1 MRVRIKRG
9 SIKRD
14 RQVWW
19 DSRKW
24 ADKTG
29 PSRALAE
36 QKLDAL
42 AGGDWEYIRDEY
54 LEASLVSDC
63 EFWFAVPYTSIGH
76 VELHMG
82 SRGIRMDGKYLGH
95 FS

>member
-1 MRVRIKRG
+1 MSGRIKRA
-9 SIKRD
+9 

-24 ADKTG
+24 ADKSG
-29 PSRALAE
+29 LSRVLAE

-42 AGGDWEYIRDEY
+42 SCNDWLYIRDEY

-63 EFWFAVPYTSIGH
+63 EFWFTVPYTSIGR

-82 SRGIRMDGKYLGH
+82 SRGIRVDGKYLGH

>member
-1 MRVRIKRG
+1 MRNRTIWLAPYRLWG
-9 SIKRD
+9 QRD
-14 RQVWW
+14 GLSRQQ
-19 DSRKW
+19 
-24 ADKTG
+24 
-29 PSRALAE
+29 AE

-42 AGGDWEYIRDEY
+42 TVNDWLYIRDEY

-63 EFWFAVPYTSIGH
+63 EFWFAVPFTSIGR

-82 SRGIRMDGKYLGH
+82 SRGIRVDGKYLGH

>member
-1 MRVRIKRG
+1 MRNRTIWLAPYRLWG
-9 SIKRD
+9 QRD
-14 RQVWW
+14 GLSRQ
-19 DSRKW
+19 K
-24 ADKTG
+24 
-29 PSRALAE
+29 AE
-36 QKLDAL
+36 EKLDAL
-42 AGGDWEYIRDEY
+42 TADDWFYIRDEY

-63 EFWFAVPYTSIGH
+63 EFWFAVPYTSIGR

>member
-1 MRVRIKRG
+1 MRGIKRG
-9 SIKRD
+9 R
-14 RQVWW
+14 RVWW

-29 PSRALAE
+29 LSRELAE
-36 QKLDAL
+36 QKLEDL
-42 AGGDWEYIRDEY
+42 TVNDWLYIRDEY

-63 EFWFAVPYTSIGH
+63 EFWFAVPHTSIGH

-82 SRGIRMDGKYLGH
+82 SRGIRVDGKHLGR

>member
-1 MRVRIKRG
+1 MRNRTIWFAPYRLWG
-9 SIKRD
+9 QRD
-14 RQVWW
+14 GLSRQQ
-19 DSRKW
+19 
-24 ADKTG
+24 
-29 PSRALAE
+29 AE

-42 AGGDWEYIRDEY
+42 TVNDWLYIRDEY

-63 EFWFAVPYTSIGH
+63 EFWFTVPFTSIGR

-82 SRGIRMDGKYLGH
+82 SRGIRVDGKYLGH